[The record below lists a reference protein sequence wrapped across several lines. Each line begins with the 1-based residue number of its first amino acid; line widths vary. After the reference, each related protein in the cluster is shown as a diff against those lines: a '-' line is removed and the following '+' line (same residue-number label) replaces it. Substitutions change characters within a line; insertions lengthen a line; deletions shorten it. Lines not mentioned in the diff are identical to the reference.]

1 MPTFTSCGTCS
12 SRVAAPRSE
21 LERRGESSPTP
32 LHRAGSAAGSASLL
46 KRAAAAA
53 APAAAAAAGAEGHAP
68 HGTRAPR
75 EHDVL
80 ARPARVL
87 PDLQRPQWSV
97 MT

>member
-53 APAAAAAAGAEGHAP
+53 APAAAAAAEDEEEEEEG
-68 HGTRAPR
+68 GSDRGLKVTT
-75 EHDVL
+75 
-80 ARPARVL
+80 
-87 PDLQRPQWSV
+87 WSKWPSPGEG
-97 MT
+97 